1 MGSLL
6 HGQRYRI
13 QQVIGQGGFGI
24 TYRAE
29 DLNLRREVAIKELF
43 PQGCTRQGTLV
54 LPVTGS
60 LELLEHTR
68 KDFLKEGQALAKFQ
82 HPGIVRVMD
91 TFEENH
97 TAYLVMEFL
106 QGETLGERLASG
118 PLSPEETLKI
128 AIRSAEALQDM
139 HQAGILHRDIK
150 PENLFLEGSG
160 RVVLI
165 DFGSSRPY
173 QSEKTM
179 QYTRMVTPGY
189 AAPEQ
194 YATQAKFA
202 PYTDIYALGATLYH
216 ALTGQPPVNATD
228 RLLGMKLPEVSGK
241 VPAFLKDAVQSS
253 LSLNVQDRPQSA
265 QNLLNL
271 LQGAPLQPRQK
282 PAERPVAVQT
292 LKAENASWFFLAL
305 GALLGFRYGLWEG
318 ALVVGAVGF
327 FLGRFLWWS
336 LPFLLPLCAFWAGT
350 RLSQEFSLSS
360 LGQLTLGALGAYAGV
375 KAVKWMGR

>member
-1 MGSLL
+1 MN
-6 HGQRYRI
+6 R
-13 QQVIGQGGFGI
+13 VIGQGGFGI
-24 TYRAE
+24 TYLAE

-82 HPGIVRVMD
+82 HPGIVKVLD

-97 TAYLVMEFL
+97 TAYLVMELL
-106 QGETLGERLASG
+106 QGETLGEKLQTG
-118 PLSPEETLKI
+118 ILSPEDTLKV
-128 AIRSAEALQDM
+128 AIRSAEALAAIHDK
-139 HQAGILHRDIK
+139 GLLHRDIK
-150 PENLFLEGSG
+150 PENLFLETSG

-165 DFGSSRPY
+165 DFGSTRPF

-216 ALTGQPPVNATD
+216 ALTGTSPVQATD
-228 RLLGMKLPEVSGK
+228 RLLGTKLPDLPPR
-241 VPAFLKDAVQSS
+241 VPAILRDAIQRS

-265 QNLLNL
+265 HDL
-271 LQGAPLQPRQK
+271 LQMLQGNVKSKPTPAPTSPVPNPP
-282 PAERPVAVQT
+282 PAPTPQAR
-292 LKAENASWFFLAL
+292 KAELASWVFL
-305 GALLGFRYGLWEG
+305 GLGFLVGYRYGWWEG
-318 ALVVGAVGF
+318 ALIAGALGF
-327 FLGRFLWWS
+327 FLGRLLWWC
-336 LPFLLPLCAFWAGT
+336 LPFLLPIFAFWAGT
-350 RLSQEFSLSS
+350 RISQEFAFSG
-360 LGQLTLGALGAYAGV
+360 LGQLTVGVIGAYAGIKV
-375 KAVKWMGR
+375 LKWVGR